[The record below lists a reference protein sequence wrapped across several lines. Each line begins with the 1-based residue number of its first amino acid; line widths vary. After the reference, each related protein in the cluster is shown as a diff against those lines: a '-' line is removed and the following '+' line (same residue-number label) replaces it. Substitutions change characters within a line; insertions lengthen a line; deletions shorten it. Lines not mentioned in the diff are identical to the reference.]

1 MTKILMIEDD
11 FMIAESSM
19 TLLKYQQY
27 DVEWVNNGIDGL
39 KRLSQDKFNIVLL
52 DLGLPMMDGM
62 QVLKQIRQRS
72 GLPVLIIS
80 ARDQLQNRVD
90 GLNQG
95 ADDYLIK
102 PYEFDELV
110 ARIQAL
116 LRRSG
121 SLNSQIISQ
130 ESAILKNGEVTLDVE
145 QHIAT
150 LKGATVDLSNREWAI
165 LIPLM
170 THPNKIF
177 SKSNLEDKLY
187 AFDSEINSNTIE
199 VYVHHIRSKLG
210 KDIIRTIRGLGYRL
224 GQAQKAEQYG
234 NAIFI
239 KKAFNPLYLNFQY
252 FIRLRIGVFCL

>member
-11 FMIAESSM
+11 FMIAESSK
-19 TLLKYQQY
+19 TLLKYQGF
-27 DVEWVNNGIDGL
+27 DVEWVNNGLDGL
-39 KRLSQDKFNIVLL
+39 KLISEKQFDLVLL

-110 ARIQAL
+110 ARIHAL

-121 SLNSQIISQ
+121 DAAKEVMGQSSNL
-130 ESAILKNGEVTLDVE
+130 LKNGEMVLDVE

-150 LKGATVDLSNREWAI
+150 LKGEPVELSNREWAI

-177 SKSNLEDKLY
+177 SKANLEDKLY

-224 GQAQKAEQYG
+224 GQAHKAE
-234 NAIFI
+234 
-239 KKAFNPLYLNFQY
+239 
-252 FIRLRIGVFCL
+252 

>member
-1 MTKILMIEDD
+1 
-11 FMIAESSM
+11 
-19 TLLKYQQY
+19 
-27 DVEWVNNGIDGL
+27 
-39 KRLSQDKFNIVLL
+39 
-52 DLGLPMMDGM
+52 MMDGM

-110 ARIQAL
+110 ARIHAL

-121 SLNSQIISQ
+121 DATKEVMGQSSNL
-130 ESAILKNGEVTLDVE
+130 LKNGEIVLDVE

-150 LKGATVDLSNREWAI
+150 LKGEPVELSNREWAI

-177 SKSNLEDKLY
+177 SKANLEDKLY

-224 GQAQKAEQYG
+224 GQAHKAE
-234 NAIFI
+234 
-239 KKAFNPLYLNFQY
+239 
-252 FIRLRIGVFCL
+252 

>member
-11 FMIAESSM
+11 FMIAESTM
-19 TLLKYQQY
+19 TLLKFHQFE
-27 DVEWVNNGIDGL
+27 VEWVNNGLDGL
-39 KRLSQDKFNIVLL
+39 KQLTQQTFDLILL

-62 QVLKQIRQRS
+62 QVLKQIRQRVAI
-72 GLPVLIIS
+72 PVLIIS

-90 GLNQG
+90 GLNHG

-110 ARIQAL
+110 ARIHAL
-116 LRRSG
+116 LRRMGG
-121 SLNSQIISQ
+121 SNSQQLGQ
-130 ESAILKNGEVTLDVE
+130 ESNLLRNGDVVLDIE

-150 LKGATVDLSNREWAI
+150 LKGEQVDLSNREWAI

-170 THPNKIF
+170 SHPNKIF

-187 AFDSEINSNTIE
+187 DFDSEVNSNTIE
-199 VYVHHIRSKLG
+199 VYVHHIRTKLG

-224 GQAQKAEQYG
+224 GQAQK
-234 NAIFI
+234 
-239 KKAFNPLYLNFQY
+239 
-252 FIRLRIGVFCL
+252 V

>member
-11 FMIAESSM
+11 FMIAESTL
-19 TLLKYQQY
+19 TLLRFHQY
-27 DVEWVNNGIDGL
+27 EVEWVNNGLDGIKQL
-39 KRLSQDKFNIVLL
+39 TQQQFDLILL

-62 QVLKQIRQRS
+62 QVLKQIRQRVTT
-72 GLPVLIIS
+72 PVLIIS

-102 PYEFDELV
+102 PYEFDELI

-116 LRRSG
+116 LRRANQTK
-121 SLNSQIISQ
+121 SLQANA
-130 ESAILKNGEVTLDVE
+130 EILKNGDLVLDVE
-145 QHIAT
+145 QHLAIF
-150 LKGATVDLSNREWAI
+150 KGEAIELSKREWAI

-177 SKSNLEDKLY
+177 SKANLEDKLY
-187 AFDSEINSNTIE
+187 ALDSEINSNTIE

-210 KDIIRTIRGLGYRL
+210 KDFIRTIRGLGYRL
-224 GQAQKAEQYG
+224 GQSVA
-234 NAIFI
+234 
-239 KKAFNPLYLNFQY
+239 
-252 FIRLRIGVFCL
+252 

>member
-11 FMIAESSM
+11 FMIAESSQ
-19 TLLKYQQY
+19 TLLKFHGY
-27 DVEWVNNGIDGL
+27 DVEWVNNGLDGL
-39 KRLSQDKFNIVLL
+39 KMLSQQSFDLVLL

-80 ARDQLQNRVD
+80 ARDQLENRVD

-116 LRRSG
+116 LRRTNNTNAQG
-121 SLNSQIISQ
+121 VVQD
-130 ESAILKNGEVTLDVE
+130 SAILKNGEVVLDVE

-150 LKGATVDLSNREWAI
+150 LRGTTIELSNREWAI

-187 AFDSEINSNTIE
+187 AFNSEITINPIE
-199 VYVHHIRSKLG
+199 LYG
-210 KDIIRTIRGLGYRL
+210 TIIRP
-224 GQAQKAEQYG
+224 
-234 NAIFI
+234 N
-239 KKAFNPLYLNFQY
+239 
-252 FIRLRIGVFCL
+252 